1 MRADRRV
8 GGRRRGAP
16 AGRSAAG
23 RAHDRGANRGSRG
36 SSHRDHGGGTLVARA
51 GGRARDRDGSL
62 EARHVIVVA
71 IETSTPQ
78 VSVAIGTEQEI
89 LGRIQVAGRAR
100 QESVA
105 PALERLLGWTGV
117 DLGQVGGVAV
127 GIGPGLFTGLRVGVQ
142 TAKTLAQV
150 TRAMI
155 LGFTSLDALA
165 YPVRFTSRR
174 ILAVVDGRRGE
185 VFSAIYSAVPG
196 GVMRGSEYA
205 ISTPDHLAADL
216 EALPGDVLAVG
227 DGAILYRDVLT
238 EQRGGGLEIASPAFA
253 HPDAASLVELAAP
266 RFLREEHD
274 RLFDVAPL
282 YLRKSD
288 AEIAWD
294 RRTGDP

>member
-1 MRADRRV
+1 M
-8 GGRRRGAP
+8 
-16 AGRSAAG
+16 
-23 RAHDRGANRGSRG
+23 
-36 SSHRDHGGGTLVARA
+36 
-51 GGRARDRDGSL
+51 
-62 EARHVIVVA
+62 IVVG

-100 QESVA
+100 QESVT
-105 PALERLLGWTGV
+105 PALERLLAWAGI
-117 DLGQVGGVAV
+117 DLGQVGGIAV
-127 GIGPGLFTGLRVGVQ
+127 GIGPGLFTGLRVGVE
-142 TAKTLAQV
+142 TAKSLAQV

-155 LGFTSLDALA
+155 LGFTSLDTLA
-165 YPVRFTSRR
+165 YPVRFTNRR
-174 ILAVVDGRRGE
+174 IVAVVDARRGE
-185 VFSAIYSAVPG
+185 VFSATYNAVPG
-196 GVMRGSEYA
+196 GVMRVSEY
-205 ISTPDHLAADL
+205 SVSSPDHLAADL
-216 EALPGDVLAVG
+216 EAVPGDVLAVG

-238 EQRGGGLEIASPAFA
+238 EQGGSGLEIASPAFA

-294 RRTGDP
+294 RRAGDA

>member
-1 MRADRRV
+1 
-8 GGRRRGAP
+8 
-16 AGRSAAG
+16 
-23 RAHDRGANRGSRG
+23 
-36 SSHRDHGGGTLVARA
+36 
-51 GGRARDRDGSL
+51 
-62 EARHVIVVA
+62 VIVVG

-89 LGRIQVAGRAR
+89 LGRIQVTGRAR
-100 QESVA
+100 QESVT
-105 PALERLLGWTGV
+105 PALERLLGWTGIE
-117 DLGQVGGVAV
+117 LGQVGGIAV
-127 GIGPGLFTGLRVGVQ
+127 GIGPGLFTGLRVGVE

-150 TRAMI
+150 TRGMI

-165 YPVRFTSRR
+165 YPVRFTNRR
-174 ILAVVDGRRGE
+174 IVAVVDARRGE
-185 VFSAIYSAVPG
+185 VFSATYNAVPG
-196 GVMRGSEYA
+196 GVMRVSEYSV
-205 ISTPDHLAADL
+205 STPDHLAADL
-216 EALPGDVLAVG
+216 EAVPGDVLAVG

-274 RLFDVAPL
+274 RLFDVVPL

-294 RRTGDP
+294 RRTGDA